1 LRLSNHMELKKI
13 NLPFVIGNSVL
24 SLGAQN
30 KNTLC
35 FAKGNFAYLT
45 RPHPDL
51 NNPGDFSNFL
61 KELSI
66 FLKKGPKVIACDLH
80 PEYQSTKEAFKLGAL
95 GYRLVSVQHHH
106 AHVAACMAENGI
118 KNQKV
123 IGVAFDGT
131 GLGSDNTLWGGEFL
145 ICNYHSFERKAH
157 LKEIPLL
164 GSSQAIKEPWRLAAA
179 WLYPIYKEKFLKQDN
194 SFIRAIDKKKWRV
207 LKNMHLSGV
216 NSPLTS
222 SMGRLFDAVA
232 SLVLKKYKAG
242 FEAELALELEQ
253 LALSYRGKTYP
264 YLFRISRKQG
274 SYIIDPSPFFKE
286 IIKNLKVKTPKEEIA
301 FRFHLSIARM
311 IEKVTVLLRKESG
324 INKVALCGGVFQNSL
339 LAFLGK
345 ESLQRQG
352 FTVLRQEELSPADS
366 SISLG
371 QAAVAHFKE

>member
-1 LRLSNHMELKKI
+1 MELKKI
-13 NLPFVIGNSVL
+13 NLNFTVGNPVL
-24 SLGAQN
+24 SLGAQS

-45 RPHPDL
+45 LPHPDL

-61 KELSI
+61 KEISI
-66 FLKKGPKVIACDLH
+66 FLKKGPKIIACDLH

-164 GSSQAIKEPWRLAAA
+164 GSNQAIKEPWRLAAA
-179 WLYPIYKEKFLKQDN
+179 WLYSIYKEKLLNQDN

-207 LKNMHLSGV
+207 LKNMQISGV
-216 NSPLTS
+216 NSPLSS

-232 SLVLKKYKAG
+232 SLVLKKYEAG
-242 FEAELALELEQ
+242 FEAELALKLER
-253 LALSYRGKTYP
+253 LALSYQGKTSPYP
-264 YLFRISRKQG
+264 FGISRKQG
-274 SYIIDPSPFFKE
+274 SYIIDPSFFFKE
-286 IIKNLKVKTPKEEIA
+286 IIKNLKAKAPKEEIA
-301 FRFHLSIARM
+301 FRFHLSIARI

-324 INKVALCGGVFQNSL
+324 INKVALCGGVFQNNL
-339 LAFLGK
+339 LAFLSR

-352 FTVLRQEELSPADS
+352 FAVLRQEELSPADS